1 MATIKYRK
9 REFTPNENQP
19 GMNHSWFAESVIV
32 NELDTIEIARLIEAR
47 TGVRRYEAQSVL
59 ASFVELINEECSQS
73 MRIKLTDEKGQKF
86 VSIYPKVSGS
96 ISDKEVQENPQK
108 YEGRQVARE
117 SDLTADMLTVS
128 LAATVG
134 VNASKQFAKNSRFEK
149 ATPLTNSVADED
161 EEEGTNNGQQTGGDN
176 GQQTTD
182 NGQQTGGD
190 NGQQSTDNGQQTG
203 GDDNQGQQ
211 TGGDDN
217 GGGGGNDGPIED

>member
-9 REFTPNENQP
+9 RELVPSQNQV
-19 GMNHSWFAESVIV
+19 GMTHCWFAESVIV
-32 NELDTIEIARLIEAR
+32 NELDTVEISRLIEAR

-96 ISDKEVQENPQK
+96 ISDKEVQANSQK
-108 YEGRQVARE
+108 YEGRQTALE

-134 VNASKQFAKNSRFEK
+134 VNASRTFAENSNIQK
-149 ATPLTNSVADED
+149 VSASVAGVADED
-161 EEEGTNNGQQTGGDN
+161 EDASGGQG
-176 GQQTTD
+176 TTD
-182 NGQQTGGD
+182 NGQQNGGNTGGNTGGSTGGD
-190 NGQQSTDNGQQTG
+190 NGG
-203 GDDNQGQQ
+203 G
-211 TGGDDN
+211 DN
-217 GGGGGNDGPIED
+217 GGGGGNDDPENDED

>member
-9 REFTPNENQP
+9 REFTPGQNQV
-19 GMNHSWFAESVIV
+19 GMTHCWFAESVIV
-32 NELDTIEIARLIEAR
+32 NELDTVEISRLIEAR

-96 ISDKEVQENPQK
+96 ISDKDVQSNPQK
-108 YEGRQVARE
+108 YEGRQTALE

-134 VNASKQFAKNSRFEK
+134 VNASRTFAENSNIQK
-149 ATPLTNSVADED
+149 VSASVASVADED
-161 EEEGTNNGQQTGGDN
+161 EGASGGQQNGGQ
-176 GQQTTD
+176 GTTD
-182 NGQQTGGD
+182 NGQQSGGNTGDNTGD
-190 NGQQSTDNGQQTG
+190 NGGNS
-203 GDDNQGQQ
+203 
-211 TGGDDN
+211 
-217 GGGGGNDGPIED
+217 GGGADPNDPENDED

>member
-9 REFTPNENQP
+9 RELVPSQNQV
-19 GMNHSWFAESVIV
+19 GMTHCWFAESVIV

-149 ATPLTNSVADED
+149 ATALTNSVADED
-161 EEEGTNNGQQTGGDN
+161 EEESTN
-176 GQQTTD
+176 

-203 GDDNQGQQ
+203 GDNNGGGDSS
-211 TGGDDN
+211 GDDN
-217 GGGGGNDGPIED
+217 GGGGGNGDGPIED

>member
-9 REFTPNENQP
+9 RELVPSQNQV
-19 GMNHSWFAESVIV
+19 GMTHCWFAESVIV
-32 NELDTIEIARLIEAR
+32 NELDTVEISKLIEAR

-96 ISDKEVQENPQK
+96 ISDKEVQANPQK
-108 YEGRQVARE
+108 YEGRQTALE

-134 VNASKQFAKNSRFEK
+134 VNASRTFAENSNIQK
-149 ATPLTNSVADED
+149 VSASVAGVADED
-161 EEEGTNNGQQTGGDN
+161 EDASGGQG
-176 GQQTTD
+176 TTD
-182 NGQQTGGD
+182 NGQQNGGNTGGNTGGSTGGD
-190 NGQQSTDNGQQTG
+190 NGG
-203 GDDNQGQQ
+203 G
-211 TGGDDN
+211 DN
-217 GGGGGNDGPIED
+217 GGGGGNDDPENDED

>member
-9 REFTPNENQP
+9 REFTPGQNQV
-19 GMNHSWFAESVIV
+19 GMTHCWFAESVIV
-32 NELDTIEIARLIEAR
+32 NDLDTVEISKLIEAR

-96 ISDKEVQENPQK
+96 ISDKEVQANPQK
-108 YEGRQVARE
+108 YEGRQTALE

-134 VNASKQFAKNSRFEK
+134 VNASRTFAENSNIQK
-149 ATPLTNSVADED
+149 VSASVAGVADED
-161 EEEGTNNGQQTGGDN
+161 EDASGGQG
-176 GQQTTD
+176 TTD
-182 NGQQTGGD
+182 NGQQNGGNTGGNTGGSTGGD
-190 NGQQSTDNGQQTG
+190 NGG
-203 GDDNQGQQ
+203 G
-211 TGGDDN
+211 DN
-217 GGGGGNDGPIED
+217 GGGGGNDDPENDED

>member
-9 REFTPNENQP
+9 RELVPSQNQV
-19 GMNHSWFAESVIV
+19 GMTHCWFAESVIV
-32 NELDTIEIARLIEAR
+32 NELDTVEISRLIEAR

-96 ISDKEVQENPQK
+96 ISDKEVQANPQK
-108 YEGRQVARE
+108 YEGRQTALE

-134 VNASKQFAKNSRFEK
+134 VNASRTFAENSNIQK
-149 ATPLTNSVADED
+149 VSASVAGVADED
-161 EEEGTNNGQQTGGDN
+161 EDASGGQG
-176 GQQTTD
+176 TTD
-182 NGQQTGGD
+182 NGQQNGGNTGGNTGGSTGGD
-190 NGQQSTDNGQQTG
+190 NGG
-203 GDDNQGQQ
+203 G
-211 TGGDDN
+211 DN
-217 GGGGGNDGPIED
+217 GGGGGNDDPENDED